1 MNRQS
6 YCINERQEAQLLQ
19 KGRATVS
26 VVDTAYSLKGHSRSI
41 EMIQFKSFGT
51 VSYSHFI
58 ATKAV
63 SSAVLTQYTNVTD
76 TQPPH
81 DGKSGAMQPR

>member
-26 VVDTAYSLKGHSRSI
+26 VVDTGHSRSI